1 MSSFINHLLILSCV
15 SDEATSVGE
24 MMMMMTMIMMVMTMI
39 DIKWLI
45 DNDDGGVDD

>member
-24 MMMMMTMIMMVMTMI
+24 MMMTMIMMVMTMI